1 MHVRRLL
8 PVAAIGAGLVYMA
21 RAFWQAADWSRH
33 LTDPY
38 GAEVLEF
45 PTRPRPEPDYPS
57 DRDAQIRLAA
67 EMTDLAARDAA
78 RQGGKR

>member
-1 MHVRRLL
+1 MRRLL
-8 PVAAIGAGLVYMA
+8 PFAALVGLGACAWRTLMH
-21 RAFWQAADWSRH
+21 AADWSRH

-67 EMTDLAARDAA
+67 EMNELAARDAA
-78 RQGGKR
+78 RQEQR